1 MNYIKK
7 PEWSMPERDA
17 TPESVFLNRRNFL
30 AGGAGLMLSQMVT
43 PPYWPE
49 RDGPIAM
56 AQAKKAGANPKDQTV
71 GLYPARRNPAFT
83 LGPAPDGRESGR
95 RVQQFL

>member
-49 RDGPIAM
+49 RDGPLAM
-56 AQAKKAGANPKDQTV
+56 AQAKKGGANPKESD
-71 GLYPARRNPAFT
+71 GGSLPGAAELRFHS
-83 LGPAPDGRESGR
+83 GPAPDGRESGR
-95 RVQQFL
+95 RVQ